1 MKLDFYLIPYKT
13 KPATALK
20 TWIWKVKSIKRRKC
34 RRTFPWDGR
43 EFIGHDQKNT
53 NHKEEQRS
61 DSKSIGRKTGN
72 GHK

>member
-1 MKLDFYLIPYKT
+1 MKG
-13 KPATALK
+13 
-20 TWIWKVKSIKRRKC
+20 KSIKRRKC

-43 EFIGHDQKNT
+43 EFIGHDKKNT